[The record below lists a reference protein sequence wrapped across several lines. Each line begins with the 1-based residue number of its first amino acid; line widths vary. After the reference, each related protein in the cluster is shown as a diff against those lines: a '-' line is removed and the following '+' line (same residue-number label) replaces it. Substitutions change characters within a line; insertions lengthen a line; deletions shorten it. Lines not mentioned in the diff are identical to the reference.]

1 MTRQKDLKKLTR
13 ARMEKTGESY
23 TTARAQ
29 LVAKRPVPV
38 LAAVASP
45 ELIAAEVLSAPTLQP
60 VPKRGK
66 KAAASTSRPDYATLA
81 GMSDAAIRAKT
92 GCGWQEWVEA
102 LDYRGASE
110 WSHRAIAEC
119 VGGEFGVPAWWSQT
133 VTVGYERIKGLRAIG
148 QQRSGEWE
156 ASRSRTFPVSV
167 AELFRACSDGRARRK
182 WLAETGVVVRKS
194 VPERSL
200 RLTWPDG
207 GSVEMWF
214 TAKGPEKAVVAI
226 QHRRLPSQAAA
237 DERKAYWSERLDA
250 LGRHFKTGKG

>member
-29 LVAKRPVPV
+29 LVAKRPTGTPSLQV
-38 LAAVASP
+38 LP
-45 ELIAAEVLSAPTLQP
+45 PPAP
-60 VPKRGK
+60 
-66 KAAASTSRPDYATLA
+66 AAAPLATTRKARAVSSTPPPDYAALA
-81 GMSDAAIRAKT
+81 GMSDAVIRAKT

-119 VGGEFGVPAWWSQT
+119 VGGELGVPAWWSQA

-156 ASRSRTFPVSV
+156 ANRSRTFPVPI

-182 WLAETGVVVRKS
+182 WLAESGVVVRKS

-200 RLTWPDG
+200 RLTWSDG
-207 GSVEMWF
+207 GSVELWF
-214 TAKGPEKAVVAI
+214 TAKGPNKSAVAI

-237 DERKAYWSERLDA
+237 DERKAYWGERLDA
-250 LGRHFKTGKG
+250 LADHLGVGKR